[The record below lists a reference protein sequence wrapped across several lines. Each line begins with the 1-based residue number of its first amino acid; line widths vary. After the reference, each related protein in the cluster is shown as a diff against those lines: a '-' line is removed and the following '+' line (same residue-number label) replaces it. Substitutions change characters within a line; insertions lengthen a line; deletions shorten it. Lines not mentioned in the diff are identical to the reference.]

1 MYRPRRP
8 FPDDEAHWLVIPIGQ
23 SLDPGGDH
31 ENAARAIDA
40 GARILK
46 QPPLQLPPRPLPTRR
61 SPK

>member
-8 FPDDEAHWLVIPIGQ
+8 YPDDEAGWLVIPIGA
-23 SLDPGGDH
+23 SLDPAGDY

-46 QPPLQLPPRPLPTRR
+46 QPPVLLPPRAKPTRR
-61 SPK
+61 SSK